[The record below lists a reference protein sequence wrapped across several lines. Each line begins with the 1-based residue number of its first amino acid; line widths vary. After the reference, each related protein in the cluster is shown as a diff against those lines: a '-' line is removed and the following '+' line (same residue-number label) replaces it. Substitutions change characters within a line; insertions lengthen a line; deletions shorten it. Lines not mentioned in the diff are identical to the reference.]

1 MRVTCSWCNL
11 DMGEKEPFDDPSVS
25 HGMCAE
31 CKRSVEAEIEAYFT
45 LNPPA
50 KQEGGTCGTG

>member
-11 DMGEKEPFDDPSVS
+11 DMGDKEPFDDPSVS

-31 CKRSVEAEIEAYFT
+31 CKRRGEAEIEAYFT
-45 LNPPA
+45 LNPPD
-50 KQEGGTCGTG
+50 KQEG